1 MKKFLKV
8 LKEVGIALAA
18 FLCVIGARAY
28 LFIKKIPIADEIP
41 QAAHMNLPPETD
53 FAVATGGIEN
63 AQNETVVYQSTT
75 TDLEN
80 YGSELRYISGK
91 TEPLSNSSTGTSDI
105 PTDVINRN

>member
-1 MKKFLKV
+1 MKKFLKI

-18 FLCVIGARAY
+18 FLCVIGALAY
-28 LFIKKIPIADEIP
+28 LFIIKIPIADEIP
-41 QAAHMNLPPETD
+41 QVAHMNLPPETD

-91 TEPLSNSSTGTSDI
+91 TEPLSNSSTSTSDI